1 MSLKT
6 SNKVDTNRYELEIL
20 IDGESFRDAILTVY
34 KREKKNISVQGFRK
48 GKAPLS
54 IIEKFY
60 GEGVFYEDALNLL
73 YADAID
79 AAAKEAGLTVIEDE
93 MKFDLVSISKED
105 GVDFKVTL
113 TTKPEVEVS
122 KYKGLEAEKLVCEV
136 TDDEVKAE
144 LDRMADR
151 NSRMVSV
158 EGRAAQLNDTAI
170 IDFEGFVDGT
180 AFDGGKGEG
189 YSLVLGSGQFIPGF
203 EEQIVGHNVEDEFD
217 VNVKFPE
224 EYGAKELAGKDATFK
239 VKLHEIK
246 TKELPEIDDEFAK
259 DVSEFDTLDELKADI
274 KAKALERKVKAA
286 DDEVENQ
293 LIDKLNEGLKG
304 EIPEAMYRA
313 RVEQS
318 IKDFDYRLQMQG
330 MNLETYM
337 KYMGG
342 NVEILKENFRPQAER
357 QVKIRL
363 VLEKIAELEKIEV
376 TAEELDKEFGVMAE
390 TYNMPVEQ
398 IKAAVPEADITADI
412 AVQKAMTLV
421 KENAKI
427 TEVKEYTKKEEE
439 NKEEKKSTKPAAK
452 KSTATKKTTTA
463 KKTAAADGEKK
474 TSTAKKSTAKKATTA
489 KKTTETED
497 KAE

>member
-20 IDGESFRDAILTVY
+20 IDGESFRNAILTVY

-54 IIEKFY
+54 IIEKYY
-60 GEGVFYEDALNLL
+60 GEGVFFEDALNLL
-73 YADAID
+73 YGEAID
-79 AAAKEAGLTVIEDE
+79 SAAKEAGLTVIDDE

-113 TTKPEVEVS
+113 TTKPEVEVAD
-122 KYKGLEAEKLVCEV
+122 YKGIEAEKLICEV

-158 EGRAAQLNDTAI
+158 EDRAAELGDTAV

-180 AFDGGKGEG
+180 AFEGGKGEG
-189 YSLVLGSGQFIPGF
+189 YSLGLGSGQFIPGF
-203 EEQIVGHNVEDEFD
+203 EEQIVGHKAEEEFD

-274 KAKALERKVKAA
+274 KAKALERKVKSA

-293 LIDKLNEGLKG
+293 LIDKIIEGLKG
-304 EIPEAMYRA
+304 EIPEAMFRS

-337 KYMGG
+337 QYMGG
-342 NVEILKENFRPQAER
+342 NVDVLKENFRPQAER

-363 VLEKIAELEKIEV
+363 ALEKIVALENIEV
-376 TAEELDKEFGVMAE
+376 TEEELDKEFNVMAE

-398 IKAAVPEADITADI
+398 IKAAVPVADISADI
-412 AVQKAMTLV
+412 AVQKAMALV

-439 NKEEKKSTKPAAK
+439 NAEKPAAK
-452 KSTATKKTTTA
+452 KPAAKKTTTKKATTESGEKKTTTAKKPAVKKTTTA
-463 KKTAAADGEKK
+463 KKTTK
-474 TSTAKKSTAKKATTA
+474 
-489 KKTTETED
+489 TED
-497 KAE
+497 AAE

>member
-20 IDGESFRDAILTVY
+20 IDGESFRNAILTVY

-54 IIEKFY
+54 IIEKYY
-60 GEGVFYEDALNLL
+60 GEGVFFEDALNLL
-73 YADAID
+73 YGEAID
-79 AAAKEAGLTVIEDE
+79 SAAKEAGLTIIDDE

-113 TTKPEVEVS
+113 TTKPEMEVS
-122 KYKGLEAEKLVCEV
+122 EYKGLEAEKLICEV

-158 EGRAAQLNDTAI
+158 EDRAAELGDTAV

-180 AFDGGKGEG
+180 AFEGGKGEG
-189 YSLVLGSGQFIPGF
+189 YSLGLGSGQFIPGF
-203 EEQIVGHNVEDEFD
+203 EEQIVGHKAEEEFD

-293 LIDKLNEGLKG
+293 LIDKLNDGLKG
-304 EIPEAMYRA
+304 EIPEAMFRA

-337 KYMGG
+337 QYMGG
-342 NVEILKENFRPQAER
+342 NVDVLKENFRPQAER

-363 VLEKIAELEKIEV
+363 ALEKIVELEKIEV
-376 TAEELDKEFGVMAE
+376 SDEDLEKEFNVMAE

-398 IKAAVPEADITADI
+398 IKAAVPVADVSADI
-412 AVQKAMTLV
+412 AVQKAMALV

-427 TEVKEYTKKEEE
+427 TEVKEYTKKEE
-439 NKEEKKSTKPAAK
+439 KAEKTAAKKPAAK
-452 KSTATKKTTTA
+452 KTTTKK
-463 KKTAAADGEKK
+463 AAEDGEKK
-474 TSTAKKSTAKKATTA
+474 ATAKKPAAKKTTA
-489 KKTTETED
+489 KKTTKTED
-497 KAE
+497 AE

>member
-1 MSLKT
+1 
-6 SNKVDTNRYELEIL
+6 
-20 IDGESFRDAILTVY
+20 
-34 KREKKNISVQGFRK
+34 
-48 GKAPLS
+48 
-54 IIEKFY
+54 
-60 GEGVFYEDALNLL
+60 
-73 YADAID
+73 
-79 AAAKEAGLTVIEDE
+79 
-93 MKFDLVSISKED
+93 
-105 GVDFKVTL
+105 
-113 TTKPEVEVS
+113 
-122 KYKGLEAEKLVCEV
+122 
-136 TDDEVKAE
+136 
-144 LDRMADR
+144 
-151 NSRMVSV
+151 
-158 EGRAAQLNDTAI
+158 
-170 IDFEGFVDGT
+170 
-180 AFDGGKGEG
+180 
-189 YSLVLGSGQFIPGF
+189 
-203 EEQIVGHNVEDEFD
+203 
-217 VNVKFPE
+217 
-224 EYGAKELAGKDATFK
+224 
-239 VKLHEIK
+239 
-246 TKELPEIDDEFAK
+246 
-259 DVSEFDTLDELKADI
+259 
-274 KAKALERKVKAA
+274 
-286 DDEVENQ
+286 
-293 LIDKLNEGLKG
+293 
-304 EIPEAMYRA
+304 MYRA

-439 NKEEKKSTKPAAK
+439 NKEEKKATKPAAK

>member
-20 IDGESFRDAILTVY
+20 IDGESFRNAILTVY
-34 KREKKNISVQGFRK
+34 KREKKNIAVQGFRK

-54 IIEKFY
+54 IIEKYY
-60 GEGVFYEDALNLL
+60 GEGVFFEDALNLL
-73 YADAID
+73 YGEAID
-79 AAAKEAGLTVIEDE
+79 SAAKEAGLTVIDDE
-93 MKFDLVSISKED
+93 MKFDLVSISKQD

-122 KYKGLEAEKLVCEV
+122 EYKGLAVEKLICEV
-136 TDDEVKAE
+136 TDDEVQAE
-144 LDRMADR
+144 LERMADR

-158 EGRAAQLNDTAI
+158 EDRAAEMGDTAV
-170 IDFEGFVDGT
+170 IDFEGFVDGV

-189 YSLVLGSGQFIPGF
+189 YSLGLGSGQFIPGF
-203 EEQIVGHNVEDEFD
+203 EEQIVGHNIEEEFD

-224 EYGAKELAGKDATFK
+224 EYGAEELAGKDAVFK

-246 TKELPEIDDEFAK
+246 TKELPELDDEFAK

-274 KAKALERKVKAA
+274 KAKALERKIKAA

-293 LIDKLNEGLKG
+293 IIDILTEDLKG

-337 KYMGG
+337 QYMGG
-342 NVEILKENFRPQAER
+342 NVEALKETFRPQAER

-363 VLEKIAELEKIEV
+363 ALEKIVALENIEV
-376 TAEELDKEFGVMAE
+376 TEEELDKEFNIMAE

-398 IKAAVPEADITADI
+398 IRAAVPVADISADI
-412 AVQKAMTLV
+412 AVQKAMSLV

-427 TEVKEYTKKEEE
+427 TEVKEYTKKEESE
-439 NKEEKKSTKPAAK
+439 VKDEAKPAAK
-452 KSTATKKTTTA
+452 KTSAKKPAAKKGTATPKKPAAKKTTA
-463 KKTAAADGEKK
+463 KKTPKTEEAAE
-474 TSTAKKSTAKKATTA
+474 
-489 KKTTETED
+489 
-497 KAE
+497 

>member
-20 IDGESFRDAILTVY
+20 IDGESFRNAILTVY

-54 IIEKFY
+54 IIEKYY
-60 GEGVFYEDALNLL
+60 GEGVFFEDALNLL
-73 YADAID
+73 YGEAID
-79 AAAKEAGLTVIEDE
+79 SAAKEAGLTIIDDE

-113 TTKPEVEVS
+113 TTKPEMEVS
-122 KYKGLEAEKLVCEV
+122 EYKGLEAEKLICEV

-158 EGRAAQLNDTAI
+158 EDRAAELGDTAV

-180 AFDGGKGEG
+180 AFEGGKGEG
-189 YSLVLGSGQFIPGF
+189 YSLGLGSGQFIPGF
-203 EEQIVGHNVEDEFD
+203 EEQIVGHKAEEEFD

-293 LIDKLNEGLKG
+293 LIDKLNDGLKG
-304 EIPEAMYRA
+304 EIPEAMFRA

-337 KYMGG
+337 QYMGG
-342 NVEILKENFRPQAER
+342 NVDVLKENFRPQAER

-363 VLEKIAELEKIEV
+363 ALEKIVELEKIEV
-376 TAEELDKEFGVMAE
+376 SDEDLEKEFNVMAE

-398 IKAAVPEADITADI
+398 IKAAVPVADISADI
-412 AVQKAMTLV
+412 AVQKAMALV

-427 TEVKEYTKKEEE
+427 TEVKEYTKKEE
-439 NKEEKKSTKPAAK
+439 KAEKTAAKKPAAK
-452 KSTATKKTTTA
+452 KTTTKK
-463 KKTAAADGEKK
+463 AAEDGEKK
-474 TSTAKKSTAKKATTA
+474 ATAKKPAAKKTTA
-489 KKTTETED
+489 KKTTKTED
-497 KAE
+497 AE

>member
-20 IDGESFRDAILTVY
+20 IDGESFRNAILTVY
-34 KREKKNISVQGFRK
+34 KREKKNIAVQGFRK

-54 IIEKFY
+54 IIEKYY
-60 GEGVFYEDALNLL
+60 GEGVFFEDALNLL
-73 YADAID
+73 YGEAID
-79 AAAKEAGLTVIEDE
+79 SAAKEAGLTVIDDE

-122 KYKGLEAEKLVCEV
+122 EYKGIAVEKLICEV

-158 EGRAAQLNDTAI
+158 EDRAAELGDTAV

-189 YSLVLGSGQFIPGF
+189 FALGLGSGQFIPGF
-203 EEQIVGHNVEDEFD
+203 EDQIVGHKVEDEFD

-274 KAKALERKVKAA
+274 KAKALDRKEKSAS
-286 DDEVENQ
+286 DEVENQ
-293 LIDKLNEGLKG
+293 IIDVLVDGLKG
-304 EIPEAMYRA
+304 EIPEAMFRS

-337 KYMGG
+337 QYMGG
-342 NVEILKENFRPQAER
+342 NVEVLKENFRPQAER
-357 QVKIRL
+357 QVKVRL
-363 VLEKIAELEKIEV
+363 ALEKIVELEKIEV
-376 TAEELDKEFGVMAE
+376 SAEDLDKEFGVLAE
-390 TYNMPVEQ
+390 TYSMPVEQ
-398 IKAAVPEADITADI
+398 IKAAIPEADISADI
-412 AVQKAMTLV
+412 AVQKAMTLI
-421 KENAKI
+421 KDNAKV
-427 TEVKEYTKKEEE
+427 TEVKEYTKKEEAK
-439 NKEEKKSTKPAAK
+439 KESKPAAK
-452 KSTATKKTTTA
+452 KPAAKKTTTKKAAADGEKKTAAKKPAAKKTTTA
-463 KKTAAADGEKK
+463 KKTTK
-474 TSTAKKSTAKKATTA
+474 
-489 KKTTETED
+489 TED
-497 KAE
+497 AE

>member
-20 IDGESFRDAILTVY
+20 IDGESFRNAILTVY

-54 IIEKFY
+54 IIEKYY
-60 GEGVFYEDALNLL
+60 GEGVFFEDALNLL
-73 YADAID
+73 YGEAID
-79 AAAKEAGLTVIEDE
+79 SAAKEAGLTVIDDE

-122 KYKGLEAEKLVCEV
+122 EYKGLEAEKLICEV

-158 EGRAAQLNDTAI
+158 EDRAAELGDTAV

-180 AFDGGKGEG
+180 AFEGGKGEG
-189 YSLVLGSGQFIPGF
+189 YSLGLGSGQFIPGF
-203 EEQIVGHNVEDEFD
+203 EEQIVGHKTEEEFD

-274 KAKALERKVKAA
+274 KAKALERKVKSA

-293 LIDKLNEGLKG
+293 LIDKLIEGLKG
-304 EIPEAMYRA
+304 EIPEAMFRS

-337 KYMGG
+337 QYMGG
-342 NVEILKENFRPQAER
+342 NVDALKENFRPQAER

-363 VLEKIAELEKIEV
+363 ALEKIVALEKIEV

-398 IKAAVPEADITADI
+398 IKAAIPEADISADI
-412 AVQKAMTLV
+412 AVQKAMALV

-439 NKEEKKSTKPAAK
+439 KAEKPAAK
-452 KSTATKKTTTA
+452 KPAAKKTTKKAASEDGEKKATTAKKPAAKKTTTA
-463 KKTAAADGEKK
+463 KKTTK
-474 TSTAKKSTAKKATTA
+474 
-489 KKTTETED
+489 TED
-497 KAE
+497 AE

>member
-20 IDGESFRDAILTVY
+20 IDGESFRNAILTVY

-54 IIEKFY
+54 IIEKYY
-60 GEGVFYEDALNLL
+60 GEGVFFEDALNLL

-93 MKFDLVSISKED
+93 MKFDLVSISKAD

-122 KYKGLEAEKLVCEV
+122 DYKGLEAEKLICEV

-158 EGRAAQLNDTAI
+158 EDRAAELGDTAV

-180 AFDGGKGEG
+180 AFEGGKGEG
-189 YSLVLGSGQFIPGF
+189 YSLGLGSGQFIPGF
-203 EEQIVGHNVEDEFD
+203 EEQIVGHKAEEEFD

-259 DVSEFDTLDELKADI
+259 DVSEFDSLDELKSDI
-274 KAKALERKVKAA
+274 KAKALERKTKSA

-293 LIDKLNEGLKG
+293 LIDKIIEGLKG
-304 EIPEAMYRA
+304 EIPEAMFRS

-337 KYMGG
+337 QYMGG
-342 NVEILKENFRPQAER
+342 NVEALKENFRPQAER

-363 VLEKIAELEKIEV
+363 ALEKIVELEKIEV
-376 TAEELDKEFGVMAE
+376 SAEELEKEFGVMAE
-390 TYNMPVEQ
+390 TYSMTVEQ
-398 IKAAVPEADITADI
+398 IKAAVPEADITADL
-412 AVQKAMTLV
+412 AVQKAMALV

-439 NKEEKKSTKPAAK
+439 KKETKPAAK
-452 KSTATKKTTTA
+452 KPAAKKTTTTKKTAEAGEKKTTAAKKPAAKKTTSTKKTT
-463 KKTAAADGEKK
+463 K
-474 TSTAKKSTAKKATTA
+474 
-489 KKTTETED
+489 TED
-497 KAE
+497 SAE

>member
-20 IDGESFRDAILTVY
+20 IDGESFRNAILTVY

-54 IIEKFY
+54 IIEKYY
-60 GEGVFYEDALNLL
+60 GEGVFFEDALNLL
-73 YADAID
+73 YGEAID
-79 AAAKEAGLTVIEDE
+79 SAAKEAGLTVIDDE

-113 TTKPEVEVS
+113 TTKPEVEVAE
-122 KYKGLEAEKLVCEV
+122 YKGLEAEKLICEV

-158 EGRAAQLNDTAI
+158 EDRAAELGDTAV
-170 IDFEGFVDGT
+170 IDFEGFVDGA
-180 AFDGGKGEG
+180 AFEGGKGEG
-189 YSLVLGSGQFIPGF
+189 YSLGLGSGQFIPGF
-203 EEQIVGHNVEDEFD
+203 EEQIVGHKAEEEFD

-224 EYGAKELAGKDATFK
+224 EYGAKELAGKDATCK

-293 LIDKLNEGLKG
+293 LIDKLTEGLKG
-304 EIPEAMYRA
+304 EIPEAMFRS
-313 RVEQS
+313 RVEQN

-337 KYMGG
+337 QYMGG
-342 NVEILKENFRPQAER
+342 NVDALKENFRPQAER

-363 VLEKIAELEKIEV
+363 ALEKIVALENIEV
-376 TAEELDKEFGVMAE
+376 AAEELDKEFGVMAE
-390 TYNMPVEQ
+390 TYNMPIEQ
-398 IKAAVPEADITADI
+398 IKAAVPEADISADI
-412 AVQKAMTLV
+412 AVQKAMALV

-439 NKEEKKSTKPAAK
+439 KAEKPAAK
-452 KSTATKKTTTA
+452 KSTAKKTTTKKAATEDGEKKTTTA
-463 KKTAAADGEKK
+463 KKPA
-474 TSTAKKSTAKKATTA
+474 A
-489 KKTTETED
+489 KKTTTKKTTKTEET
-497 KAE
+497 AE

>member
-54 IIEKFY
+54 IIEKYY

-73 YADAID
+73 YSDAID
-79 AAAKEAGLTVIEDE
+79 EAAKEAGLTIIEDE
-93 MKFDLVSISKED
+93 MKFDLVSISKQD

-122 KYKGLEAEKLVCEV
+122 EYKGLEAEKLICEV

-158 EGRAAQLNDTAI
+158 EGRAAQLNDTAV

-203 EEQIVGHNVEDEFD
+203 EDQIVGHNAEEEFD

-224 EYGAKELAGKDATFK
+224 DYGAKELAGKDATFK

-286 DDEVENQ
+286 EDEVENQ
-293 LIDKLNEGLKG
+293 LIDKLIEGLKG
-304 EIPEAMYRA
+304 EIPEAMYRT

-421 KENAKI
+421 KDNAKI
-427 TEVKEYTKKEEE
+427 TEVKEYTKKEET
-439 NKEEKKSTKPAAK
+439 KEDKKETKPAAK
-452 KSTATKKTTTA
+452 KSTAKKTTTT
-463 KKTAAADGEKK
+463 KKTDGADGEKK
-474 TSTAKKSTAKKATTA
+474 TSTAKKPAVKKTTTA
-489 KKTTETED
+489 KKTTKTVED

>member
-20 IDGESFRDAILTVY
+20 IDGETFRNAILTVY

-54 IIEKFY
+54 IIEKYY
-60 GEGVFYEDALNLL
+60 GEGVFFEDALNLL
-73 YADAID
+73 YAEAID
-79 AAAKEAGLTVIEDE
+79 SAAKEAGLTVIDDE
-93 MKFDLVSISKED
+93 MKFDLVSISKAD

-122 KYKGLEAEKLVCEV
+122 EYKGLEVEKLICEV
-136 TDDEVKAE
+136 SDDEVKAE

-158 EGRAAQLNDTAI
+158 EDRAAELGDTAV

-189 YSLVLGSGQFIPGF
+189 YALGLGSGQFIPGF
-203 EEQIVGHNVEDEFD
+203 EDQIVGHKVEEEFD

-246 TKELPEIDDEFAK
+246 TKEIPEIDDEFAK

-274 KAKALERKVKAA
+274 KAKALDRKAKAA

-293 LIDKLNEGLKG
+293 IIDKLNEGLKA
-304 EIPEAMYRA
+304 EIPEAMFRA

-337 KYMGG
+337 QYMGG
-342 NVEILKENFRPQAER
+342 NVDALKENFRPQAER

-363 VLEKIAELEKIEV
+363 ALEKIALLEKIEV
-376 TAEELDKEFGVMAE
+376 SAEDLDKEFGVMAE
-390 TYNMPVEQ
+390 TYSMPVEQ
-398 IKAAVPEADITADI
+398 IKAAVPAEDLAADL
-412 AVQKAMTLV
+412 AVQKAMALV

-439 NKEEKKSTKPAAK
+439 KKPAAK
-452 KSTATKKTTTA
+452 KTTKKAASADGEKKATAKKPAAKKTTTA
-463 KKTAAADGEKK
+463 KKTAK
-474 TSTAKKSTAKKATTA
+474 
-489 KKTTETED
+489 TED
-497 KAE
+497 AE

>member
-20 IDGESFRDAILTVY
+20 IDGESFRNAILTVY

-54 IIEKFY
+54 IIEKYY
-60 GEGVFYEDALNLL
+60 GEGVFFEDALNLL
-73 YADAID
+73 YGEAID
-79 AAAKEAGLTVIEDE
+79 SAAREAGLTVIDDE

-113 TTKPEVEVS
+113 TTKPEVEVAE
-122 KYKGLEAEKLVCEV
+122 YKGLEAEKLICEV

-158 EGRAAQLNDTAI
+158 EDRAAELGDTAV

-180 AFDGGKGEG
+180 AFEGGKGEG
-189 YSLVLGSGQFIPGF
+189 YSLGLGSGQFIPGF
-203 EEQIVGHNVEDEFD
+203 EEQIVGHKAEEEFD

-293 LIDKLNEGLKG
+293 LIDKLTEGLKG
-304 EIPEAMYRA
+304 EIPEAMFRS
-313 RVEQS
+313 RVEQN

-337 KYMGG
+337 QYMGG
-342 NVEILKENFRPQAER
+342 NVDALKENFRPQAER

-363 VLEKIAELEKIEV
+363 ALEKIVALENIEV

-390 TYNMPVEQ
+390 TYNMPIEQ
-398 IKAAVPEADITADI
+398 IKAAVPEADISADI
-412 AVQKAMTLV
+412 AVQKAMALV

-439 NKEEKKSTKPAAK
+439 KAEKPAAK
-452 KSTATKKTTTA
+452 KSTAKKTTTKKAATEDGEKKTTTAKKPAAKKTTTA
-463 KKTAAADGEKK
+463 KKTTK
-474 TSTAKKSTAKKATTA
+474 TEETA
-489 KKTTETED
+489 E
-497 KAE
+497 

>member
-20 IDGESFRDAILTVY
+20 IDGEAFRNAILTVY

-54 IIEKFY
+54 IIEKYY
-60 GEGVFYEDALNLL
+60 GEGVFFEDALNLL

-122 KYKGLEAEKLVCEV
+122 EYKGLEVEKLICEV
-136 TDDEVKAE
+136 SDDEVKAE

-151 NSRMVSV
+151 NSRMVTV
-158 EGRAAQLNDTAI
+158 EDRAAELGDTAV

-189 YSLVLGSGQFIPGF
+189 YALGLGSGQFIPGF
-203 EEQIVGHNVEDEFD
+203 EEQIVGHKADDEFD

-274 KAKALERKVKAA
+274 KAKALERKVKSA
-286 DDEVENQ
+286 DDDVENQ
-293 LIDKLNEGLKG
+293 IIDKLNEGLKA
-304 EIPEAMYRA
+304 EIPEAMFRS

-330 MNLETYM
+330 MNLQTYM
-337 KYMGG
+337 QYMGG
-342 NVEILKENFRPQAER
+342 SVDALKENFRPQAER

-363 VLEKIAELEKIEV
+363 ALEKIVELEKIEV
-376 TAEELDKEFGVMAE
+376 SAEELDKEFGVMAE
-390 TYNMPVEQ
+390 TYSMPVEQ
-398 IKAAVPEADITADI
+398 IKAAVPAEDLAADL
-412 AVQKAMTLV
+412 AVQKAMALV

-427 TEVKEYTKKEEE
+427 TEVKEYSKKEEE
-439 NKEEKKSTKPAAK
+439 KKPAAK
-452 KSTATKKTTTA
+452 KTTKKAASADGEKKATAKKPAAKKTTTA
-463 KKTAAADGEKK
+463 KKTA
-474 TSTAKKSTAKKATTA
+474 
-489 KKTTETED
+489 
-497 KAE
+497 KAEDAE

>member
-20 IDGESFRDAILTVY
+20 IDGESFRNAILTVY
-34 KREKKNISVQGFRK
+34 KREKKNIAVQGFRK

-54 IIEKFY
+54 IIEKYY
-60 GEGVFYEDALNLL
+60 GEGVFFEDALNLL
-73 YADAID
+73 YGEAID
-79 AAAKEAGLTVIEDE
+79 SAAKEAGLTVIDDE

-122 KYKGLEAEKLVCEV
+122 EYKGIAAEKLICEV

-158 EGRAAQLNDTAI
+158 EERPAELGDTAV

-180 AFDGGKGEG
+180 AFEGGKGEG
-189 YSLVLGSGQFIPGF
+189 YSLGLGSGQFIPGF
-203 EEQIVGHNVEDEFD
+203 EDQIVGHKIDEEFD

-274 KAKALERKVKAA
+274 KAKALERKEKSA

-293 LIDKLNEGLKG
+293 IIDVLVDGLKG
-304 EIPEAMYRA
+304 EIPEAMFRS

-337 KYMGG
+337 QYMGG
-342 NVEILKENFRPQAER
+342 NVDLLKENFRPQAER
-357 QVKIRL
+357 QVKVRL
-363 VLEKIAELEKIEV
+363 ALEKIVELEKIEV
-376 TAEELDKEFGVMAE
+376 SAEDLDKEFNVMAE

-398 IKAAVPEADITADI
+398 IKAAVPEADISADI
-412 AVQKAMTLV
+412 AVQKAMALI

-439 NKEEKKSTKPAAK
+439 KAEKTAAKKPAAK
-452 KSTATKKTTTA
+452 KTATKKAVDGEKKATTAKKPAAKKTTTA
-463 KKTAAADGEKK
+463 KKTTK
-474 TSTAKKSTAKKATTA
+474 
-489 KKTTETED
+489 TED
-497 KAE
+497 AE

>member
-20 IDGESFRDAILTVY
+20 IDGESFRNAILTVY

-48 GKAPLS
+48 GKAPLN

-60 GEGVFYEDALNLL
+60 GEGVFFEDALNLL

-79 AAAKEAGLTVIEDE
+79 AAAKEAGLTIIEDE
-93 MKFDLVSISKED
+93 MKFDLVSISKQD

-113 TTKPEVEVS
+113 TTKPEVEIS
-122 KYKGLEAEKLVCEV
+122 EYKGLEAEKLICEV

-158 EGRAAQLNDTAI
+158 EDRAAELGDTAV

-180 AFDGGKGEG
+180 AFEGGKGEG
-189 YSLVLGSGQFIPGF
+189 YSLGLGSGQFIPGF
-203 EEQIVGHNVEDEFD
+203 EDQIVGHKTEEEFD

-274 KAKALERKVKAA
+274 KAKASERKVKAA

-293 LIDKLNEGLKG
+293 LIDKLIEGLKG
-304 EIPEAMYRA
+304 EIPEAMFRS

-337 KYMGG
+337 QYMGG
-342 NVEILKENFRPQAER
+342 NVEVLKANFRPQAER
-357 QVKIRL
+357 QVKVRL
-363 VLEKIAELEKIEV
+363 ALEKIVSLENIEV
-376 TAEELDKEFGVMAE
+376 TAEELDKEFNVMAE
-390 TYNMPVEQ
+390 TYSMPVEQ
-398 IKAAVPEADITADI
+398 IKAAVPEADISADI
-412 AVQKAMTLV
+412 AVQKAMALI

-427 TEVKEYTKKEEE
+427 TDVKEYTKKEEE
-439 NKEEKKSTKPAAK
+439 KKEEKPAAK
-452 KSTATKKTTTA
+452 KPAAKKTTTKKAASEDGEKKATTAKKPAAKKTTTA
-463 KKTAAADGEKK
+463 KKTAKAD
-474 TSTAKKSTAKKATTA
+474 
-489 KKTTETED
+489 D

>member
-1 MSLKT
+1 MSLKA

-20 IDGESFRDAILTVY
+20 IDGESFRNAILTVY
-34 KREKKNISVQGFRK
+34 KREKKNIAVQGFRK

-54 IIEKFY
+54 IIEKYY
-60 GEGVFYEDALNLL
+60 GEGVFFEDALNLL

-79 AAAKEAGLTVIEDE
+79 AAAEEAGLTIIEDE
-93 MKFDLVSISKED
+93 MKFDLVSISKQD

-113 TTKPEVEVS
+113 TTKPEVEVTA
-122 KYKGLEAEKLVCEV
+122 YKGLEAEKLICEV

-144 LDRMADR
+144 IDRMADR

-158 EGRAAQLNDTAI
+158 EDRAAEMGDTAV
-170 IDFEGFVDGT
+170 IDFEGFVDGV

-189 YSLVLGSGQFIPGF
+189 YSLGLGSGQFIPGF
-203 EEQIVGHNVEDEFD
+203 EEQIVGHKADEDFD

-246 TKELPEIDDEFAK
+246 VKELPEIDDEFAK

-274 KAKALERKVKAA
+274 KAKALERKTKSA

-293 LIDKLNEGLKG
+293 LIDKLIEGLKG
-304 EIPEAMYRA
+304 EIPEAMYRV

-318 IKDFDYRLQMQG
+318 IKDFEYRLQMQG

-337 KYMGG
+337 QYMGG
-342 NVEILKENFRPQAER
+342 NVDALKETFRPQAER
-357 QVKIRL
+357 TVKTRL
-363 VLEKIAELEKIEV
+363 ALEKIVDLEKIEV
-376 TAEELDKEFGVMAE
+376 SAEELDKEFNVMAE
-390 TYNMPVEQ
+390 TYSMTVEQ
-398 IKAAVPEADITADI
+398 IKNAVPEKDIAADI
-412 AVQKAMTLV
+412 AVQKAMAIV

-439 NKEEKKSTKPAAK
+439 AKPAEKKPAAK
-452 KSTATKKTTTA
+452 KSTAKKTEDGDKKATTA
-463 KKTAAADGEKK
+463 KKPAAKK
-474 TSTAKKSTAKKATTA
+474 TSTAKKTT
-489 KKTTETED
+489 KSDD